1 MHIYDF
7 ITDIEQNHLKIVA
20 QQAFNPERFE
30 QVLDHYQQRF
40 LQSFENTSGNR
51 VTLNITDKS
60 RFLSN
65 QLQEDIDVQAW
76 MKEFLG
82 VFKHDLPQIKKLMED
97 VIDCYYLFL
106 RGRHHYAVMKMYD
119 VLERYEILDDCDEEL
134 LGLFFRCST
143 VREHANLSDQ
153 SFYYHIPFNLRHLVK
168 NQRFSFSGMPIWYGG
183 ASLIG
188 SYYEMRKQ
196 ELIEH
201 PDIAISA
208 WGFNPLCFRDN
219 VKDKPVRP
227 RTKVYDITNEI
238 YDAINNNFYYYIK
251 EEDPIRKK
259 NLFSNYHFI
268 YRISIKTAI
277 RKFVLSNL
285 CTFKSIKVGASF
297 HEEYVIPQLLTEAIR
312 LHKYDGILFPS
323 TQFAGKNVVFQ
334 GTSHIN
340 LYRSNLAMFTEY
352 SQIDNYDESLIKNFE
367 IEIISPDNI
376 KDFDHNKGLSDAIE
390 NLNWHRD
397 FLLSQKMSKQKLQN
411 RYIGLLN
418 HLDKKL
424 NIYQN
429 LTVSDDKYLDSYVGK
444 VEIKGIVEYLI
455 FLGKGIRFVFDSE
468 IEKYIKVEDETP
480 KKKPFKN
487 V

>member
-40 LQSFENTSGNR
+40 LQSFENAPGNG
-51 VTLNITDKS
+51 VTLNVTDKS
-60 RFLSN
+60 KFLSDK
-65 QLQEDIDVQAW
+65 LQEDKDVQAW
-76 MKEFLG
+76 MSGFLG
-82 VFKHDLPQIKKLMED
+82 VFRSDLTQIRKLLED

-106 RGRHHYAVMKMYD
+106 RGRHHYAVMKMFD

-143 VREHANLSDQ
+143 VRKDANLSDE

-183 ASLIG
+183 ASLVG

-201 PDIAISA
+201 PDISISA

-219 VKDKPVRP
+219 VKDKRVRQ

-238 YDAINNNFYYYIK
+238 YDVINSTFYYYLK
-251 EEDPIRKK
+251 EDDPTRKK
-259 NLFSNYHFI
+259 NLFSNHHFI
-268 YRISIKTAI
+268 YSRSIKTAL

-285 CTFKSIKVGASF
+285 CTFKSTKVGASF

-323 TQFAGKNVVFQ
+323 TQFAGRNVVFE

-352 SQIDNYDESLIKNFE
+352 SQTDNYDESLIKNFG
-367 IEIISPDNI
+367 IEVILPDKM
-376 KDFDHNKGLSDAIE
+376 KDFDHNKGLNDAL
-390 NLNWHRD
+390 NTLNWYRD
-397 FLLSQKMSKQKLQN
+397 FLLTQNMSKQKMQK
-411 RYIGLLN
+411 RYFGLLN

-424 NIYQN
+424 DIYQN
-429 LTVSDDKYLDSYVGK
+429 LKIGEDKYLETYVGK
-444 VEIKGIVEYLI
+444 VELKGMIEYISFLSKGIH
-455 FLGKGIRFVFDSE
+455 FVFEPE
-468 IEKYIKVEDETP
+468 IEKYISA
-480 KKKPFKN
+480 KN
-487 V
+487 IS